1 MTNQEAGRKLLA
13 AAEKLLSRDAPA
25 AQADGDYNI
34 AVRRAQEAV
43 ELALKGGL
51 RILGAD
57 FPKIHDVGQAFVE
70 QATRRQAGL
79 DTATLMQINS
89 ASRWLA
95 EARAPS
101 FYFERDYD
109 AADAERAIADATFVV
124 KAVRQLAPAGDENN
138 P

>member
-1 MTNQEAGRKLLA
+1 VTNKEAGRKLLDT
-13 AAEKLLSRDAPA
+13 AEKLLRRDARA
-25 AQADGDYNI
+25 ALADGDYNI

-57 FPKIHDVGQAFVE
+57 YPKVHDVGQAFVE
-70 QATRRQAGL
+70 QAARRQVDL
-79 DTATLMQINS
+79 DQATLSRINT

-124 KAVRQLAPAGDENN
+124 SAVRRLVQPEDEN
-138 P
+138 